1 MLTELRIS
9 GLGVIDE
16 AVADF
21 ATGLTVLTGETGAG
35 KTMVVTGLRLLAGG
49 RADPGR
55 VRRGAD
61 MALVEG
67 RFDLAAAATMDS
79 VDRRE
84 LDRLIEEADVD
95 LDEDG
100 SVIAARRVGADGR
113 SRARLGG
120 RSVPAGTLARFC
132 APVLAVHGQND
143 QLRLLRPDRQ
153 RDAVD
158 SHGGEEART
167 ALARYRETY
176 HRWRHA
182 ARSLAERT
190 ERTRELAREADLL
203 RLGLDEIDALDPR
216 PGEEAELDAVI
227 RRLTDSEELRE
238 VAGQAHEAL
247 SGDGEATEPMVG
259 VLDQLRQRL
268 AGAGDPALEPI
279 ATSIEQA
286 VAALGDAAT
295 ELGLYLAEL
304 PVDAADLDSAMERK
318 HDLKALTR
326 KYGTDVDDVL
336 AWADKA
342 RARLAEVDTS
352 DSAMAELTATVDRL
366 TAELAEHGA
375 ALTAVRRAAGEDLAR
390 RVSEELAELSMGGA
404 RLVVRVTP
412 SGDGIASATESGLDD
427 VELALDGPS
436 GIVPLGKGA
445 SGGELSRVMLALEV
459 VLAERSGGGTLVF
472 DEVDAGVGGRAALS
486 IGKRLARLART
497 HQVIA
502 VTHLA
507 QVAAYADTHLVV
519 HKDAESSGRDG
530 VVSGVRAVADA
541 DRVTELA
548 RMLAGMEDTDTGL
561 AHARELL
568 DKAQDD
574 KAGKGGKSRKGRA
587 RSTATR

>member
-21 ATGLTVLTGETGAG
+21 SPGLSVLTGETGAG

-55 VRRGAD
+55 VRRGSD
-61 MALVEG
+61 KALVEG
-67 RFDLAAAATMDS
+67 RFDLSTAATINDD
-79 VDRRE
+79 DRRE
-84 LDRLIEEADVD
+84 LDELLDESDADR
-95 LDEDG
+95 DEDG
-100 SVIAARRVGADGR
+100 SVIAVRRVGADGR

-120 RSVPAGTLARFC
+120 RSVPAGTLGRFC
-132 APVLAVHGQND
+132 APLLAVHGQND
-143 QLRLLRPDRQ
+143 QLRLLRSDHQ

-158 SHGGEEART
+158 THGGDEARD
-167 ALARYRETY
+167 ALAAYRQTY
-176 HRWRHA
+176 RQWREA
-182 ARSLAERT
+182 EASLAERT
-190 ERTRELAREADLL
+190 GRARELAREADLL
-203 RLGLDEIDALDPR
+203 KMGLEEIDALAPQA
-216 PGEEAELDAVI
+216 GEEAELDALI

-238 VAGQAHEAL
+238 VAGSAHEAL
-247 SGDGEATEPMVG
+247 TGDGESTEPMVG

-268 AGAGDPALEPI
+268 AGPDDPALDPI
-279 ATSIEQA
+279 ATSIGQA

-304 PVDAADLDSAMERK
+304 PEDAADLDSAQERR
-318 HDLKALTR
+318 HDLRALTR
-326 KYGTDVDDVL
+326 KYGTDVDDVIS
-336 AWADKA
+336 WAEKA
-342 RARLAEVDTS
+342 RHRLTEVDTS
-352 DSAMAELTATVDRL
+352 DSAVAELEATVARL
-366 TAELAEHGA
+366 AAELSDRGDTLTKIRRTAGA
-375 ALTAVRRAAGEDLAR
+375 DLAE
-390 RVSEELAELSMGGA
+390 RVSAELSKLSMGGS
-404 RLVVRVTP
+404 RLAVNVVRN
-412 SGDGIASATESGLDD
+412 GEGLDGASESGLDE
-427 VELALDGPS
+427 VSLELEGPS
-436 GIVPLGKGA
+436 GSVPLGKGA

-519 HKDAESSGRDG
+519 HKDSDADAGDT

-568 DKAQDD
+568 DTAQ
-574 KAGKGGKSRKGRA
+574 KQKSQAQVDR
-587 RSTATR
+587 

>member
-9 GLGVIDE
+9 GLGV
-16 AVADF
+16 ADF
-21 ATGLTVLTGETGAG
+21 SPGLSVLTGETGAG

-55 VRRGAD
+55 VRRGSD
-61 MALVEG
+61 KALVEG
-67 RFDLAAAATMDS
+67 RFDLSTAATINDD
-79 VDRRE
+79 DRRE
-84 LDRLIEEADVD
+84 LDELLDESDADR
-95 LDEDG
+95 DEDG
-100 SVIAARRVGADGR
+100 SVIAVRRVGADGR

-120 RSVPAGTLARFC
+120 RSVPAGTLGRFC
-132 APVLAVHGQND
+132 APLLAVHGQND
-143 QLRLLRPDRQ
+143 QLRLLRSDHQ

-158 SHGGEEART
+158 THGGDEARD
-167 ALARYRETY
+167 ALAAYRQTY
-176 HRWRHA
+176 RQWREA
-182 ARSLAERT
+182 EASLAERT
-190 ERTRELAREADLL
+190 GRARELAREADLL
-203 RLGLDEIDALDPR
+203 KMGLEEIDALAPQA
-216 PGEEAELDAVI
+216 GEEAELDALI

-238 VAGQAHEAL
+238 VAGSAHEAL
-247 SGDGEATEPMVG
+247 TGDGESTEPMVG

-268 AGAGDPALEPI
+268 AGTDDPALDPI
-279 ATSIEQA
+279 ATSIGQA

-304 PVDAADLDSAMERK
+304 PEDAADLDSAQERR
-318 HDLKALTR
+318 HDLRALTR
-326 KYGTDVDDVL
+326 KYGTDVDDVIS
-336 AWADKA
+336 WAEKA
-342 RARLAEVDTS
+342 RHRLTEVDTS
-352 DSAMAELTATVDRL
+352 DSAVAELEATVARL
-366 TAELAEHGA
+366 AAELSDRGDTLTKIRRTAGA
-375 ALTAVRRAAGEDLAR
+375 DLAE
-390 RVSEELAELSMGGA
+390 RVSAELSKLSMGGS
-404 RLVVRVTP
+404 RLAVNVVRN
-412 SGDGIASATESGLDD
+412 GEGLDGASESGLDE
-427 VELALDGPS
+427 VSLELEGPS
-436 GIVPLGKGA
+436 GSVPLGKGA

-519 HKDAESSGRDG
+519 HKDSDADAGDT

-568 DKAQDD
+568 DIAQ
-574 KAGKGGKSRKGRA
+574 KQKSQAQVDR
-587 RSTATR
+587 

>member
-21 ATGLTVLTGETGAG
+21 SPGLSVLTGETGAG

-61 MALVEG
+61 KALVEG
-67 RFDLAAAATMDS
+67 RFDLTAAATMDEA
-79 VDRRE
+79 DRRE
-84 LDRLIEEADVD
+84 LDELLEDSDSEF
-95 LDEDG
+95 DEDG
-100 SVIAARRVGADGR
+100 SVIAVRRVGADGR

-143 QLRLLRPDRQ
+143 QLRLLRADHQ
-153 RDAVD
+153 RAAVD
-158 SHGGEEART
+158 THGGDAARS
-167 ALARYRETY
+167 ALDAYRETF
-176 HRWRHA
+176 HRWREA
-182 ARSLAERT
+182 ETSLAERT
-190 ERTRELAREADLL
+190 GRARELAREADLL
-203 RLGLDEIDALDPR
+203 RMGLDEIEGLNPR
-216 PGEEAELDAVI
+216 QGEESELDALI
-227 RRLTDSEELRE
+227 RRLSDSEELRE
-238 VAGQAHEAL
+238 IAGAAHEVL
-247 SGDGEATEPMVG
+247 TGEGEATEPVVG

-268 AGAGDPALEPI
+268 SGAGDPALDPI
-279 ATSIEQA
+279 ATSLGQA

-304 PVDAADLDSAMERK
+304 PVDAADLDAALERR
-318 HDLKALTR
+318 HDLRALTR
-326 KYGTDVDDVL
+326 KYGTDVDDVI
-336 AWADKA
+336 AWAEKA
-342 RARLAEVDTS
+342 RVRLTEVDTS
-352 DSAMAELTATVDRL
+352 DSAVAELEATVVRL
-366 TAELAEHGA
+366 SGELMERGKV
-375 ALTAVRRAAGEDLAR
+375 LTKVRRAAGADLAK
-390 RVSEELAELSMGGA
+390 RVSAELAELSMGGA
-404 RLVVRVTP
+404 RLTVRITA
-412 SGDGIASATESGLDD
+412 SGDGLAGATESGLDD
-427 VELALDGPS
+427 VALELDGPS
-436 GIVPLGKGA
+436 GPVPLGKGA

-486 IGKRLARLART
+486 IGKRLAKLART

-519 HKDAESSGRDG
+519 HKDADIDGRDT
-530 VVSGVRAVADA
+530 VVSGVRAVGDT

-568 DKAQDD
+568 ETAQ
-574 KAGKGGKSRKGRA
+574 KQKSQAQVDR
-587 RSTATR
+587 

>member
-21 ATGLTVLTGETGAG
+21 SPGLSVLTGETGAG

-55 VRRGAD
+55 VRRGSD
-61 MALVEG
+61 KALVEG
-67 RFDLAAAATMDS
+67 RFDLSTAATINDY
-79 VDRRE
+79 DRRE
-84 LDRLIEEADVD
+84 LDELLDESDADR
-95 LDEDG
+95 DEDG
-100 SVIAARRVGADGR
+100 SVIAVRRVGADGR

-120 RSVPAGTLARFC
+120 RSVPAGTLGRFC
-132 APVLAVHGQND
+132 APLLAVHGQND
-143 QLRLLRPDRQ
+143 QLRLLRSDHQ

-158 SHGGEEART
+158 THGGDEARD
-167 ALARYRETY
+167 ALAAYRQTY
-176 HRWRHA
+176 RQWREA
-182 ARSLAERT
+182 EASLAERT
-190 ERTRELAREADLL
+190 GRARELAREADLL
-203 RLGLDEIDALDPR
+203 KMGLEEIDALAPQA
-216 PGEEAELDAVI
+216 GEEAELDALI

-238 VAGQAHEAL
+238 VAGSAHEAL
-247 SGDGEATEPMVG
+247 TGDGESTEPMVG

-268 AGAGDPALEPI
+268 AGTDDPALDPI
-279 ATSIEQA
+279 ATSIGQA

-304 PVDAADLDSAMERK
+304 PEDAADLDSAQERR
-318 HDLKALTR
+318 HDLRALSR
-326 KYGTDVDDVL
+326 KYGTDVDDVIS
-336 AWADKA
+336 WAEKA
-342 RARLAEVDTS
+342 RHRLTEVDTS
-352 DSAMAELTATVDRL
+352 DSAVAELEATVARLAAELSDRGDTL
-366 TAELAEHGA
+366 TKIRRTAGADLAERVTAEL
-375 ALTAVRRAAGEDLAR
+375 
-390 RVSEELAELSMGGA
+390 SKLSMGGS
-404 RLVVRVTP
+404 RLAVNVVRN
-412 SGDGIASATESGLDD
+412 GEGLDGASESGLDE
-427 VELALDGPS
+427 VSLELEGPS
-436 GIVPLGKGA
+436 GSVPLGKGA

-519 HKDAESSGRDG
+519 HKDSDADAGDT

-568 DKAQDD
+568 DTAQ
-574 KAGKGGKSRKGRA
+574 KQKSQAQVDR
-587 RSTATR
+587 

>member
-21 ATGLTVLTGETGAG
+21 SPGLSVLTGETGAG

-55 VRRGAD
+55 VRRGASK
-61 MALVEG
+61 AVVEG
-67 RFDLAAAATMDS
+67 RFDLAVVDTMDPA
-79 VDRRE
+79 DRDE
-84 LDRLIEEADVD
+84 LNELLEDTDVD

-158 SHGGEEART
+158 SHGGEDARVALEA
-167 ALARYRETY
+167 YRDTY
-176 HRWRHA
+176 RRWRVA
-182 ARSLAERT
+182 EQSLSERT
-190 ERTRELAREADLL
+190 GRARELAREADLL
-203 RLGLDEIDALDPR
+203 RMGLEEIDALAPES
-216 PGEEAELDAVI
+216 GEEAELDARI

-238 VAGQAHEAL
+238 VAGQAHEVL
-247 SGDGEATEPMVG
+247 SGDGETVDPVVG
-259 VLDQLRQRL
+259 TLDQLRQRL
-268 AGAGDPALEPI
+268 SGAGDPALDPI

-304 PVDAADLDSAMERK
+304 PVDAADLDSAQERR
-318 HDLKALTR
+318 HDLRALTR
-326 KYGTDVDDVL
+326 KYGTDVDDVI
-336 AWADKA
+336 AWAEKA
-342 RARLAEVDTS
+342 RTRLTEVDTS
-352 DSAMAELTATVDRL
+352 DTAVAELRASVARL
-366 TAELAEHGA
+366 SAELVERGE
-375 ALTAVRRAAGEDLAR
+375 ALTAIRRAAGEDLAR
-390 RVSEELAELSMGGA
+390 RVTEELAELSMGGA
-404 RLVVRVTP
+404 GLVVRVTS
-412 SGDGIASATESGLDD
+412 SGEGLAGATESGLDD

-436 GIVPLGKGA
+436 GVVPLGKGA

-519 HKDAESSGRDG
+519 HKDAGAVDDG

-568 DKAQDD
+568 DKAQEQ
-574 KAGKGGKSRKGRA
+574 KSQAQVDR
-587 RSTATR
+587 

>member
-1 MLTELRIS
+1 
-9 GLGVIDE
+9 
-16 AVADF
+16 
-21 ATGLTVLTGETGAG
+21 
-35 KTMVVTGLRLLAGG
+35 MVVTGLRLLAGG

-55 VRRGAD
+55 VRRGAEK
-61 MALVEG
+61 ALVEG
-67 RFDLAAAATMDS
+67 RFDLAATATMDAA
-79 VDRRE
+79 DRRDLDE
-84 LDRLIEEADVD
+84 LLEDTDVE

-158 SHGGEEART
+158 AHGGDEARA
-167 ALARYRETY
+167 ALDAYRDTY
-176 HRWRHA
+176 RLWRDA
-182 ARSLAERT
+182 ERSLAERT
-190 ERTRELAREADLL
+190 GRARELAREADLL
-203 RLGLDEIDALDPR
+203 RMGLEEIDALGPE
-216 PGEEAELDAVI
+216 PGEEAELDARI

-238 VAGQAHEAL
+238 VAGQAHDVLA
-247 SGDGEATEPMVG
+247 GDGETSEPVVG
-259 VLDQLRQRL
+259 VLDQLRHRL
-268 AGAGDPALEPI
+268 AAAGDPALDPI
-279 ATSIEQA
+279 ATSIGQA

-304 PVDAADLDSAMERK
+304 PVDAAVLDSALERR
-318 HDLKALTR
+318 HDLRALTR

-336 AWADKA
+336 AWAD
-342 RARLAEVDTS
+342 RARTRLGEVDTS
-352 DSAMAELTATVDRL
+352 DSAVAELRSTVERL
-366 TAELAEHGA
+366 AAELDERGA
-375 ALTAVRRAAGEDLAR
+375 TLTRIRRAAGDDLAE
-390 RVSEELAELSMGGA
+390 RVSAELAELSMGGA
-404 RLVVRVTP
+404 RLVVRVTR
-412 SGDGIASATESGLDD
+412 SGEGLDGASESGLDD

-436 GIVPLGKGA
+436 GIVPLGRGA

-486 IGKRLARLART
+486 IGKRLA
-497 HQVIA
+497 
-502 VTHLA
+502 
-507 QVAAYADTHLVV
+507 YADTHLVV
-519 HKDAESSGRDG
+519 HKDTGAGGSDG
-530 VVSGVRAVADA
+530 VVSGVTAVADS

-568 DKAQDD
+568 EKAQRE
-574 KAGKGGKSRKGRA
+574 KSQAQVDR
-587 RSTATR
+587 

>member
-21 ATGLTVLTGETGAG
+21 APGLSVLTGETGAG

-61 MALVEG
+61 KAVVEG
-67 RFDLAAAATMDS
+67 RFDLAASATMDRAE
-79 VDRRE
+79 RRD
-84 LDRLIEEADVD
+84 LDALLDEADVD

-120 RSVPAGTLARFC
+120 RSVPAGALARFC

-153 RDAVD
+153 REAVD
-158 SHGGEEART
+158 VHGGERTREALE
-167 ALARYRETY
+167 AYRVTY
-176 HRWRHA
+176 QRWREA
-182 ARSLAERT
+182 ERSLAERT
-190 ERTRELAREADLL
+190 GRSRELSREADLL
-203 RLGLDEIDALDPR
+203 RHGLEEIDSVEPQQ
-216 PGEEAELDAVI
+216 GEEAELDVLI

-247 SGDGEATEPMVG
+247 SGDGATSESVVG
-259 VLDQLRQRL
+259 VVDQARQRL
-268 AGAGDPALEPI
+268 SATGDPALEAI
-279 ATSIEQA
+279 ATSMQQA
-286 VAALGDAAT
+286 MAALGDAAT
-295 ELGLYLAEL
+295 ELGLYLAGL
-304 PVDAADLDSAMERK
+304 PEDTADLDSAQGRR
-318 HDLKALTR
+318 HDLRALTR
-326 KYGTDVDDVL
+326 KYGTDIDDVL
-336 AWADKA
+336 AWAQHA
-342 RARLAEVDTS
+342 RTRLSEVDTS
-352 DSAMAELTATVDRL
+352 DSAVAELSATVDRL
-366 TAELAEHGA
+366 ATELTGLGEE
-375 ALTAVRRAAGEDLAR
+375 LTRARRAAGEDLAA
-390 RVSEELAELSMGGA
+390 RVTAELADLSMGGA
-404 RLVVRVTP
+404 GLVVRVSP
-412 SGDGIASATESGLDD
+412 SGDGLAAATESGLDD
-427 VELALDGPS
+427 VELGLDGPA
-436 GIVPLGKGA
+436 GLVPLGKGA

-486 IGKRLARLART
+486 IGRRLATLART

-507 QVAAYADTHLVV
+507 QVAAFADTHLVV
-519 HKDAESSGRDG
+519 HKSVDGTDAEAG
-530 VVSGVRAVADA
+530 VVSGVAEVDDA

-561 AHARELL
+561 AHAGELL
-568 DKAQDD
+568 D
-574 KAGKGGKSRKGRA
+574 RA
-587 RSTATR
+587 RRAKSQPQVDR

>member
-16 AVADF
+16 AVADLSP
-21 ATGLTVLTGETGAG
+21 GLSVLTGETGAG

-55 VRRGAD
+55 VRKGATR
-61 MALVEG
+61 AVVEG
-67 RFDLAAAATMDS
+67 RFDLGAVDTMDPA
-79 VDRRE
+79 DRHE
-84 LDRLIEEADVD
+84 LNELLEDTDVD

-100 SVIAARRVGADGR
+100 SVIAARRVGGDGR

-158 SHGGEEART
+158 SHGGEGARVALEA
-167 ALARYRETY
+167 YRET
-176 HRWRHA
+176 HRRWREA
-182 ARSLAERT
+182 ESSLSERT
-190 ERTRELAREADLL
+190 GRARELAREADLL
-203 RLGLDEIDALDPR
+203 RMGIEEIDALAPKS
-216 PGEEAELDAVI
+216 GEEAELDALI

-238 VAGQAHEAL
+238 IAGQAHEVL
-247 SGDGEATEPMVG
+247 SGDGESVEPVVG
-259 VLDQLRQRL
+259 ILDQLRQRL
-268 AGAGDPALEPI
+268 SGAGDPALDPI

-304 PVDAADLDSAMERK
+304 PVDVADLDSAQERR
-318 HDLKALTR
+318 HDLRALTR
-326 KYGTDVDDVL
+326 KYGTDVDDVI
-336 AWADKA
+336 AWAE
-342 RARLAEVDTS
+342 RARTRLTEVDTS
-352 DSAMAELTATVDRL
+352 DTAVAELKATVERL
-366 TAELAEHGA
+366 SAELVERGA

-404 RLVVRVTP
+404 GLVVRVTP
-412 SGDGIASATESGLDD
+412 SGEGLTGATESGLDD

-436 GIVPLGKGA
+436 GVVPLGKGA

-519 HKDAESSGRDG
+519 HKDAGTVDSDG
-530 VVSGVRAVADA
+530 VVSGVRAVADS

-568 DKAQDD
+568 DKAQEQ
-574 KAGKGGKSRKGRA
+574 KSQAQVDR
-587 RSTATR
+587 

>member
-21 ATGLTVLTGETGAG
+21 SPGLSVLTGETGAG

-55 VRRGAD
+55 VRRGSD
-61 MALVEG
+61 KALVEG
-67 RFDLAAAATMDS
+67 RFDLSTAATLNDD
-79 VDRRE
+79 DRRE
-84 LDRLIEEADVD
+84 LDELLDESDADR
-95 LDEDG
+95 DEDG
-100 SVIAARRVGADGR
+100 SVIAVRRVGADGR

-120 RSVPAGTLARFC
+120 RSVPAGTLGRFC
-132 APVLAVHGQND
+132 APLLAVHGQND
-143 QLRLLRPDRQ
+143 QLRLLRSDHQ

-158 SHGGEEART
+158 THGGDEARD
-167 ALARYRETY
+167 ALAAYRQTY
-176 HRWRHA
+176 RQWREA
-182 ARSLAERT
+182 EASLAERT
-190 ERTRELAREADLL
+190 GRARELAREADLL
-203 RLGLDEIDALDPR
+203 KMGLEEIDALAPQA
-216 PGEEAELDAVI
+216 GEEAELDALI

-238 VAGQAHEAL
+238 VARSAHEAL
-247 SGDGEATEPMVG
+247 TGDGESTEPMVG

-268 AGAGDPALEPI
+268 AGTDDPALDPI
-279 ATSIEQA
+279 ATSIGQA

-304 PVDAADLDSAMERK
+304 PEDAADLDSAQERR
-318 HDLKALTR
+318 HDLRALTR
-326 KYGTDVDDVL
+326 KYGTDVDDVI
-336 AWADKA
+336 AWAEKA
-342 RARLAEVDTS
+342 RHRLTEVDTS
-352 DSAMAELTATVDRL
+352 DSAVAELEATVARL
-366 TAELAEHGA
+366 AAELSDRGDTLTKIRRTAGA
-375 ALTAVRRAAGEDLAR
+375 DLAE
-390 RVSEELAELSMGGA
+390 RVSAELSKLSMGGS
-404 RLVVRVTP
+404 RLAVNVVRN
-412 SGDGIASATESGLDD
+412 GEGLDGASESGLDE
-427 VELALDGPS
+427 VSLELEGPS
-436 GIVPLGKGA
+436 GSVPLGKGA

-519 HKDAESSGRDG
+519 HKDSDADAGDT

-568 DKAQDD
+568 DTAQ
-574 KAGKGGKSRKGRA
+574 KQKSQAQVDR
-587 RSTATR
+587 

>member
-21 ATGLTVLTGETGAG
+21 SPGLSVLTGETGAG

-55 VRRGAD
+55 VRRGSD
-61 MALVEG
+61 KALVEG
-67 RFDLAAAATMDS
+67 RFDLSTAATINDY
-79 VDRRE
+79 DRRE
-84 LDRLIEEADVD
+84 LDELLDESDADR
-95 LDEDG
+95 DEDG
-100 SVIAARRVGADGR
+100 SVIAVRRVGADGR

-120 RSVPAGTLARFC
+120 RSVPAGTLGRFC
-132 APVLAVHGQND
+132 APLLAVHGQND
-143 QLRLLRPDRQ
+143 QLRLLRSDHQ

-158 SHGGEEART
+158 THGGDEARD
-167 ALARYRETY
+167 ALAAYRQTY
-176 HRWRHA
+176 RQWREA
-182 ARSLAERT
+182 EASLAERT
-190 ERTRELAREADLL
+190 GRARELAREADLL
-203 RLGLDEIDALDPR
+203 KMGLEEIDALAPQA
-216 PGEEAELDAVI
+216 GEEAELDALI

-238 VAGQAHEAL
+238 VAGSAHEAL
-247 SGDGEATEPMVG
+247 TGDGESTEPMVG

-268 AGAGDPALEPI
+268 AGTDDPALDPI
-279 ATSIEQA
+279 ATSIGQA

-304 PVDAADLDSAMERK
+304 PEDAADLDSAQERR
-318 HDLKALTR
+318 HDLRALTR
-326 KYGTDVDDVL
+326 KYGTDVDDVIS
-336 AWADKA
+336 WAEKA
-342 RARLAEVDTS
+342 RHRLTEVDTS
-352 DSAMAELTATVDRL
+352 DSAVAELEATVARLAAELSDRGDTL
-366 TAELAEHGA
+366 TKIRRTAGADLAERVTAEL
-375 ALTAVRRAAGEDLAR
+375 
-390 RVSEELAELSMGGA
+390 SKLSMGGS
-404 RLVVRVTP
+404 RLAVNVVRN
-412 SGDGIASATESGLDD
+412 GEGLDGASESGLDE
-427 VELALDGPS
+427 VSLELEGPS
-436 GIVPLGKGA
+436 GSVPLGKGA

-519 HKDAESSGRDG
+519 HKDSDADAGDT

-568 DKAQDD
+568 DTAQ
-574 KAGKGGKSRKGRA
+574 KQKSQAQVDR
-587 RSTATR
+587 

>member
-16 AVADF
+16 AVAEF
-21 ATGLTVLTGETGAG
+21 APGLSVLTGETGAG

-61 MALVEG
+61 LALVEG
-67 RFDLAAAATMDS
+67 RFDLAAAATMDTA
-79 VDRRE
+79 DRRE

-143 QLRLLRPDRQ
+143 QLRLLRSDRQ

-158 SHGGEEART
+158 AHGGEEARA
-167 ALARYRETY
+167 ALEAYRRTY
-176 HRWRHA
+176 HRWREA
-182 ARSLAERT
+182 SRSLTERT
-190 ERTRELAREADLL
+190 ERARELAREADLL
-203 RLGLDEIDALDPR
+203 RMGLEEIDALAPR

-227 RRLTDSEELRE
+227 RRLADSEELRE

-247 SGDGEATEPMVG
+247 SGDGETAEPMVG
-259 VLDQLRQRL
+259 VLDHLRQRL

-279 ATSIEQA
+279 ATSIGQA

-304 PVDAADLDSAMERK
+304 PEDAADLDSALERR

-326 KYGTDVDDVL
+326 KYGTDVDDVI
-336 AWADKA
+336 AWADRA
-342 RARLAEVDTS
+342 RRRLAEVDTS
-352 DSAMAELTATVDRL
+352 DSAMAELTAVVDGL
-366 TAELAEHGA
+366 ATELAGRGA
-375 ALTAVRRAAGEDLAR
+375 ALTAVRRTAAEDLAR

-412 SGDGIASATESGLDD
+412 AADGLASATESGLDE

-436 GIVPLGKGA
+436 GVVPLGKGA

-519 HKDAESSGRDG
+519 HKDAASQGGDG
-530 VVSGVRAVADA
+530 VVSGVRAVAHA

-568 DKAQDD
+568 DKAQAD
-574 KAGKGGKSRKGRA
+574 KAEKSQALLDR
-587 RSTATR
+587 

>member
-21 ATGLTVLTGETGAG
+21 SPGLSVLTGETGAG

-61 MALVEG
+61 RALVEG
-67 RFDLAAAATMDS
+67 RFDLTAGATVDDA
-79 VDRRE
+79 DRRE
-84 LDRLIEEADVD
+84 LEELLEDSDAE

-100 SVIAARRVGADGR
+100 SVIAVRRVGSDGR

-143 QLRLLRPDRQ
+143 QLRLLRSDHQ

-158 SHGGEEART
+158 THGGDEARA
-167 ALARYRETY
+167 ALGAYRQTF
-176 HRWRHA
+176 RQWREA
-182 ARSLAERT
+182 EASLAERT
-190 ERTRELAREADLL
+190 GRARELAREADLL
-203 RLGLDEIDALDPR
+203 RMGLEEIDGLNPQS
-216 PGEEAELDAVI
+216 GEEAELDAQI

-238 VAGQAHEAL
+238 IAGEAHEAL
-247 SGDGEATEPMVG
+247 TGDEETTAPMVG

-268 AGAGDPALEPI
+268 SSAGDPALDPI
-279 ATSIEQA
+279 ATTFGQA
-286 VAALGDAAT
+286 IAALGDAAT

-304 PVDAADLDSAMERK
+304 PVDTADLDSALERR
-318 HDLKALTR
+318 HDLRALTR
-326 KYGTDVDDVL
+326 KYGTDVDDVIV
-336 AWADKA
+336 WAENA
-342 RARLAEVDTS
+342 RVRLTEVDTS
-352 DSAMAELTATVDRL
+352 DSAVAELEATVTRL
-366 TAELAEHGA
+366 AAQLEERGA
-375 ALTAVRRAAGEDLAR
+375 ALTAIRRAAGADLAE
-390 RVSEELAELSMGGA
+390 RVSAELSELSMGGA
-404 RLVVRVTP
+404 RLSVRVTP
-412 SGDGIASATESGLDD
+412 AGEGLTGASESGLDD
-427 VELALDGPS
+427 VALELDGPS
-436 GIVPLGKGA
+436 GAVPLGKGA

-486 IGKRLARLART
+486 IGKRLAKLART

-519 HKDAESSGRDG
+519 HKGADEDG
-530 VVSGVRAVADA
+530 GDSVVSGVRAVADT

-548 RMLAGMEDTDTGL
+548 RMLAGLDDTDTGL

-568 DKAQDD
+568 ETAQRH
-574 KAGKGGKSRKGRA
+574 KSQAQVDR
-587 RSTATR
+587 

>member
-21 ATGLTVLTGETGAG
+21 SPGLSVLTGETGAG

-55 VRRGAD
+55 VRRGAEK
-61 MALVEG
+61 ALVEG
-67 RFDLAAAATMDS
+67 RFDLAATATMDAA
-79 VDRRE
+79 DRRDLDE
-84 LDRLIEEADVD
+84 LLEDTDVE

-158 SHGGEEART
+158 AHGGDEARA
-167 ALARYRETY
+167 ALDAYRDTY
-176 HRWRHA
+176 RLWRDA
-182 ARSLAERT
+182 ERSLAERT
-190 ERTRELAREADLL
+190 GRARELAREADLL
-203 RLGLDEIDALDPR
+203 RMGLEEIDALGPE
-216 PGEEAELDAVI
+216 PGEEAELDARI

-238 VAGQAHEAL
+238 VAGQAHDVLA
-247 SGDGEATEPMVG
+247 GDGETSEPVVG
-259 VLDQLRQRL
+259 VLDQLRYRL
-268 AGAGDPALEPI
+268 AAAGDPALDPI
-279 ATSIEQA
+279 ATSIGQA

-304 PVDAADLDSAMERK
+304 PVDAADLDSALERR
-318 HDLKALTR
+318 HDLRALTR

-336 AWADKA
+336 AWAD
-342 RARLAEVDTS
+342 RARTRLGEVDTS
-352 DSAMAELTATVDRL
+352 DSAVAELRSTVERL
-366 TAELAEHGA
+366 AAELDERGA
-375 ALTAVRRAAGEDLAR
+375 TLTRIRRAAGDDLAE
-390 RVSEELAELSMGGA
+390 RVSAELAELSMGGA
-404 RLVVRVTP
+404 RLVVRVTR
-412 SGDGIASATESGLDD
+412 SGEGLDGASESGLDD

-436 GIVPLGKGA
+436 GIVPLGRGA

-486 IGKRLARLART
+486 IGKRLAGLART

-519 HKDAESSGRDG
+519 HKDTGAGGSDG
-530 VVSGVRAVADA
+530 VVSGVTAVADS

-568 DKAQDD
+568 EKAQRE
-574 KAGKGGKSRKGRA
+574 KSQAQVDR
-587 RSTATR
+587 